1 MNGLRMRELVPDPPS
16 FSTRSRMEANGGDS
30 GKAERETS
38 SELEELKR
46 QLQDKSLELNKE
58 IALRK
63 LLNSEKDEQAKRLRA
78 AEQRLEQLSASSATS
93 SSTIPCSSAAA
104 VTAEAGTTSG
114 GEPLVGLLRETE
126 ERNEELS
133 TRLHESE
140 VEVQRLRLAQLRLET
155 TNSARVAAQSAEL
168 MKRLSSMQREREK
181 VLTTQLRVALKERQ
195 EALERAGELVHGK
208 DVTKL
213 AENTEL
219 REIFQGMRATQDP
232 HELKHHGAILVAK
245 VKALKEERDGKI
257 REKLRSLQSEKAAV
271 EKRARELVFDVA
283 RLQRRLEMMETEY
296 KLVDK
301 TRIKA
306 LQAQLEATLQ
316 ERDQWQERSS
326 KLEDMIETLKIVNS
340 LQKSLKKEEEV
351 TRSYELEVQRY
362 KVELEAAH
370 STIEE
375 IVVERNM
382 AIVERNQVV
391 KERNEL
397 AVKVQQEFDRAEQ
410 LKRIVNVL
418 RKKTRHSS
426 ASSDSS
432 VRI

>member
-1 MNGLRMRELVPDPPS
+1 
-16 FSTRSRMEANGGDS
+16 MEAEDGGR
-30 GKAERETS
+30 GGGEAERETS
-38 SELEELKR
+38 SELEELR
-46 QLQDKSLELNKE
+46 GQLQDKCLELEKE

-78 AEQRLEQLSASSATS
+78 AEQRLEKLSASSSSFSANSPSIS
-93 SSTIPCSSAAA
+93 SSTTPSSTSAAA
-104 VTAEAGTTSG
+104 AGTTETGAAASGGG
-114 GEPLVGLLRETE
+114 GEPLLGLLRETE
-126 ERNEELS
+126 ERNEEL
-133 TRLHESE
+133 TTKLYESE
-140 VEVQRLRLAQLRLET
+140 TEVQRLSLAQLRLET

-195 EALERAGELVHGK
+195 EALERAGELVNGK

-219 REIFQGMRATQDP
+219 REIFQGMRAAEDA

-245 VKALKEERDGKI
+245 MKTLKEERDGKI
-257 REKLRSLQSEKAAV
+257 RERLRSLQSEKAVAEERV
-271 EKRARELVFDVA
+271 MELVLDVGW
-283 RLQRRLEMMETEY
+283 LQRRLEMMETEY

-306 LQAQLEATLQ
+306 LQAQLEAALQ
-316 ERDQWQERSS
+316 ERDQAMERSS
-326 KLEDMIETLKIVNS
+326 KLEDMIETLRIVNS

-351 TRSYELEVQRY
+351 KRSYELELQRY
-362 KVELEAAH
+362 MAELDAMQA
-370 STIEE
+370 TIEE
-375 IVVERNM
+375 IVMERNM
-382 AIVERNQVV
+382 AIMERNQVV

-397 AVKVQQEFDRAEQ
+397 ALKAQKEFERAEQ
-410 LKRIVNVL
+410 LQRIVTVL

-426 ASSDSS
+426 VSSDNS
-432 VRI
+432 VKI